1 MICCQLRRIFM
12 LNINRTQVI
21 SLIQLEL
28 DKFDTLISDDSKGF
42 NDSFKPF
49 SLDYLNLES

>member
-1 MICCQLRRIFM
+1 M